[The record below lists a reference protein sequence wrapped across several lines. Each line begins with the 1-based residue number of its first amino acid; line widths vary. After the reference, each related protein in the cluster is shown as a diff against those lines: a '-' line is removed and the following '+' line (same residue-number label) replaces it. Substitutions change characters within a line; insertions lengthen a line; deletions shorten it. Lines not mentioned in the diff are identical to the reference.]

1 MRLLEIRAS
10 ASKAGPANGDGKC
23 FFSLSATVKDHGRR
37 GGPGRLCC
45 RRRQVGMP
53 GLNLLRQAV
62 HNPAFAIPPIHQLVQ
77 ADIKPLGSLIAMSLA
92 KIFEKLINSLAVA

>member
-1 MRLLEIRAS
+1 MPNLRYKVADNMR
-10 ASKAGPANGDGKC
+10 ANLRLGA
-23 FFSLSATVKDHGRR
+23 LS
-37 GGPGRLCC
+37 C

-62 HNPAFAIPPIHQLVQ
+62 HNPSLAIPPIHQLVQ

-92 KIFEKLINSLAVA
+92 EIFEKLINSLAVA